1 MALIERTDHPLERL
15 TPTRLLYG
23 ATSGV
28 FLVGF
33 GSMAWYFVHA
43 VFAAGSLTHLGEHAW
58 LSFGTAVGNLYLAR
72 RAWRGEWI
80 QNDVILDDDVG
91 DPENPEH
98 LADDFGPV
106 IAFYDPGENDPQ
118 NDPQNDAAEAAGD
131 DTDDKKPDEGS
142 ST

>member
-23 ATSGV
+23 AASGI

-43 VFAAGSLTHLGEHAW
+43 VFAAGSLTHLSEHAW
-58 LSFGTAVGNLYLAR
+58 LSLGTALFNLYLAR
-72 RAWRGEWI
+72 QTWRGEWI
-80 QNDVILDDDVG
+80 QDDVILDDDVG

-98 LADDFGPV
+98 LVDYFGPV
-106 IAFYDPGENDPQ
+106 IAFYDPGENDPA
-118 NDPQNDAAEAAGD
+118 DGAAEGAGD
-131 DTDDKKPDEGS
+131 DADDKKPDEDS